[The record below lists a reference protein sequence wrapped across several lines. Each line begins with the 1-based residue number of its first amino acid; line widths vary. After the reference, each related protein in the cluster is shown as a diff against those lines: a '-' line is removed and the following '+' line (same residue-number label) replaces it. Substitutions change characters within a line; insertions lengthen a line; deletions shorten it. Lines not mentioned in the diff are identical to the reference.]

1 VAIELQPLEQFTI
14 ERIVPLH
21 IGKLDVSY
29 TNSALL
35 MTIAVVLI
43 TGLVLLSTRRAAL
56 VPGRWQS
63 VTEMAYEFVADMVD
77 TNAGHGAEPFFPFV
91 FTLFM
96 FILFSN
102 LLGLVPYSFTVTSHI
117 IVTFALAAIV
127 FIGVTIVGIVKHG
140 FHFLRLFVPEGVP
153 PLLLVLLVPIELLS
167 YFIRPFTLSIRLFAN
182 MLAGYMAH
190 FAGPVWW
197 LAPFMVPIE
206 IISHMARPLSLTIR
220 LFANMLAGHTMLAIF
235 GGFAASVG
243 IFAILPLGINIALV
257 GLELLVAVL
266 QAYVFAILTC
276 LYLRDALHLH

>member
-1 VAIELQPLEQFTI
+1 MAIELQPLEQFTI
-14 ERIVPLH
+14 ERLVPLH
-21 IGKLDVSY
+21 IGRLDVSF

-43 TGLVLLSTRRAAL
+43 TALLVLGTRKAAL

-63 VTEMAYEFVADMVD
+63 VTEMAYEFVANMVD
-77 TNAGHGAEPFFPFV
+77 TNAGHGARDFFPFV

-102 LLGLVPYSFTVTSHI
+102 LLGLVPYSFTITSHI
-117 IVTFALAAIV
+117 IVTFALAAVV
-127 FIGVTIVGIVKHG
+127 FIGVTIVGIVRHG

-153 PLLLVLLVPIELLS
+153 VALLVLLVPIELLS

-182 MLAGYMAH
+182 MLAG
-190 FAGPVWW
+190 
-197 LAPFMVPIE
+197 
-206 IISHMARPLSLTIR
+206 
-220 LFANMLAGHTMLAIF
+220 HTMLAIF

-243 IFAILPLGINIALV
+243 LFAIFPLGINVLLV
-257 GLELLVAVL
+257 GLELLVAAL